1 MVVWGFSSVQSL
13 SHVRLFATPWT
24 AAHQASLS
32 ITNSWSLPKL
42 MSIELVMPFTYLI
55 LCHPLL
61 LLPSIFPS
69 IRVFSKESVLPIRW
83 PKYWSFS
90 FNISLG
96 IGEGIIKGHE
106 NILDLEENII
116 LIVVKVSQVYCCS
129 VAKLCLTL
137 CEPHGLQPAR
147 FLCSWNFPGKNTGVS
162 CHLLLQVYTYVKT
175 CQTINFKLFLNKAI
189 KFFSAFKLMFVDSVC
204 DWVLSD
210 THSI

>member
-1 MVVWGFSSVQSL
+1 MSDSLRPHGLQHTSPPCPSPTPGVYPNSCPLSWWFHSPISS
-13 SHVRLFATPWT
+13 
-24 AAHQASLS
+24 
-32 ITNSWSLPKL
+32 
-42 MSIELVMPFTYLI
+42 
-55 LCHPLL
+55 CHPLL

>member
-1 MVVWGFSSVQSL
+1 MSDSLWPHGLQHARPPCPSPTPGVYPDSCPLSWWCHPPISS
-13 SHVRLFATPWT
+13 
-24 AAHQASLS
+24 
-32 ITNSWSLPKL
+32 
-42 MSIELVMPFTYLI
+42 
-55 LCHPLL
+55 CHPLL
-61 LLPSIFPS
+61 LPPSIFPS
-69 IRVFSKESVLPIRW
+69 IRVFSKESFLHIRW

-96 IGEGIIKGHE
+96 LGEGIIKGHE

-137 CEPHGLQPAR
+137 CEPYGLQPAR
-147 FLCSWNFPGKNTGVS
+147 FLCSWNFLGKNTGVG

-175 CQTINFKLFLNKAI
+175 SQTINFKLFLNKAV
-189 KFFSAFKLMFVDSVC
+189 KFFYAFKLMFVDSVC